1 MNSTANSFPYSRYL
15 AWIAALGLAAWIL
28 SRLPFTD
35 LLQII
40 TDLGPSQWLVWIAL
54 NLTVIA
60 LLAGRWQV
68 LTRAMALPCRFLQLL
83 RVRQAGQVISFVTPG
98 PQFGGE
104 PLQVYWLWQ
113 RYSVPGQAAF
123 LAVGLDRFF
132 ELWIN
137 FAVLLLAVLMLFT
150 SRSAAFVDWLL
161 IAFILLGLILLMG
174 LFGWYLLRKPLH
186 IRDWIKRLG
195 NRWQQNERLRNLD
208 THWSQLNDLL
218 RKVLSTQRPA
228 LSLAL
233 GLSLLAWLGMIVE
246 FWLLLSFVDVPL
258 DLATFIFL
266 FTVVRLAFLLPL
278 PGGVG
283 SVEAGLFWAFQALAL
298 PLPAAAGLIL
308 LMRLRDVAILLAGA
322 AALPGLSSPL
332 PRAAATRS

>member
-1 MNSTANSFPYSRYL
+1 MDSGARSGGVDTVQTPVHRS
-15 AWIAALGLAAWIL
+15 IADHYRPGA
-28 SRLPFTD
+28 
-35 LLQII
+35 
-40 TDLGPSQWLVWIAL
+40 
-54 NLTVIA
+54 LTVA
-60 LLAGRWQV
+60 GLDCPQPDSHRATCRTLAVTDPGHG
-68 LTRAMALPCRFLQLL
+68 LPCRFLQLL

-113 RYSVPGQAAF
+113 RYAVPGHAAF
-123 LAVGLDRFF
+123 LAVGLDRFY
-132 ELWIN
+132 ELWVN
-137 FAVLLLAVLMLFT
+137 FAVLLLAVLMLLT
-150 SRSAAFVDWLL
+150 SRSAAFVDWQI

-186 IRDWIKRLG
+186 TRDWIKRLG
-195 NRWQQNERLRNLD
+195 SRWQQNERLRNLD

-218 RKVLSTQRPA
+218 REVSSRQRPT

-233 GLSLLAWLGMIVE
+233 GLSLLAWIGMIAE

-308 LMRLRDVAILLAGA
+308 LMRLRDVVILLAGA
-322 AALPGLSSPL
+322 AALPGLRSPL
-332 PRAAATRS
+332 AAASES